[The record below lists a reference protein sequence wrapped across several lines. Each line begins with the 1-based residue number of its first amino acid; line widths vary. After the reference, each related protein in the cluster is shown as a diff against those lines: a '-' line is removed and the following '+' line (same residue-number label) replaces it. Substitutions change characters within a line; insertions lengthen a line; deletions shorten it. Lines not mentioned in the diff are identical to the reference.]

1 MRRARG
7 WLARAIAP
15 FGAGRSDRD
24 IDAELR
30 SHIELHV
37 ADNIRAGLSPEEAR
51 RQASIAL
58 GGMERTKDE
67 YRDQRGFPVI
77 ESLIRDIRHAVR
89 LLVKSPGFSATAIVI
104 LGLGIGANAAIFS
117 VVNAVVLRPLP
128 FPDSARIMA
137 VWHTPP
143 REQFAG
149 LSTFFSV
156 SPANYLDWR
165 AQNTSF
171 EHMAIFGFRAANL
184 SGRGEPDV
192 LQAAAVSGEFFQ
204 VLRANAM
211 LGRLLDTGDDADGH
225 AKVVVLGE
233 KIWKS
238 RFGGD
243 PSIVGRT
250 IQLNGEPC
258 TVVGVLAQPMKFPS
272 WADVWFPLVWRPNE
286 RAVRGNH
293 NYLVVGRLRDGVDV
307 RRAQAEMTSIS
318 ERLAQQYP
326 ADDKGWGAIVVPLH
340 QDLVADVRW
349 GLLVLLGAVACV
361 LLIACANLANLLLA
375 RVLGRAREIA
385 IRTAIGAGRARI
397 IQQLLVESTVLAIG
411 GGAIGLVAAGWSIDA
426 IVKSFGA
433 SLPRASEIALDGRV
447 LAFTFVVAVATGVI
461 AGVAPAWRM
470 TRGDAAEALKQGMG
484 RGGTHAGERR
494 VRHVLVTAE
503 VALALMLLVA
513 AGLLIRT
520 FWQLRAVDPGVDPR
534 NVMTMAVSLP
544 DARYTKPEER
554 ARVFDEILRRVRAVP
569 GVEAAS
575 AIDSLPLQ
583 DGGSMQPVAIEGEPV
598 RPLSEQPELAVRDI
612 AVGYP
617 SVVRIRVLDG
627 RDFTEADRAGRPLA
641 VLVSASAAKRFWP
654 DQRAIGKRLTLGL
667 ISNDVREVVGVV
679 SDVRVHGLSVA
690 NAQTIYVPYAQVPM
704 PHLSLVVRSTLP
716 PSSVVPAVVAA
727 VHAVDAEQPVV
738 EIQSLDEV
746 IGESIAQQRFA
757 MRLLTAFAALAL
769 LLAGVGIYGVL
780 SYTVRQRV
788 QEIGIRMALGAAR
801 VDVVRLIVVEGLRP
815 TLAGLAIG
823 LVGAA
828 ALGRVLSTLV
838 FGITPRDVPTFAAV
852 AGVVIVVGLLSCL
865 LPAYRA
871 TRVDPLQ
878 ALRAE

>member
-1 MRRARG
+1 VRRARG
-7 WLARAIAP
+7 WLLRAIAP
-15 FGAGRSDRD
+15 FGGGRTDSD

-30 SHIELHV
+30 SHLELHV
-37 ADNIRAGLSPEEAR
+37 ADNIRAGMPPDEAR
-51 RQASIAL
+51 RQARIAL
-58 GGMERTKDE
+58 GGVERTKDDF
-67 YRDQRGFPVI
+67 RDQRGFPVI
-77 ESLIRDIRHAVR
+77 ESLIRDVRHAVR
-89 LLVKSPGFSATAIVI
+89 LLVKSPGFSATAIAI

-117 VVNAVVLRPLP
+117 VVNAVVLRPLAFADP
-128 FPDSARIMA
+128 ARIMA
-137 VWHTPP
+137 IYHTPP
-143 REQFAG
+143 QEQFPDVPIFAI
-149 LSTFFSV
+149 
-156 SPANYLDWR
+156 SPANYLDWH
-165 AQNTSF
+165 AQQTSF
-171 EHMAIFGFRAANL
+171 EHMAIYGFRIANV
-184 SGRGEPDV
+184 SGRGEPDA
-192 LQAAAVSGEFFQ
+192 LQGAAVSGEFFQ

-211 LGRLLDTGDDADGH
+211 LGRLLDAGDEADGH

-233 KIWKS
+233 RVWKS

-243 PSIVGRT
+243 ASIVGRT
-250 IQLNGEPC
+250 TQLNGEPY
-258 TVVGVLAQPMKFPS
+258 TVVGVLSQRMKYPS
-272 WADVWFPLVWRPNE
+272 WADVWFPLVWGPNE

-293 NYLVVGRLRDGVDV
+293 SYLAVGRLRDGVDV
-307 RRAQAEMTSIS
+307 RRAQAEMTAIS
-318 ERLAQQYP
+318 ERLARQYP
-326 ADDKGWGAIVVPLH
+326 ADDKGWGAIVVPLQ

-397 IQQLLVESTVLAIG
+397 IQQLLIESTVLALA
-411 GGAIGLVAAGWSIDA
+411 GGALGLLAAGWSIDA
-426 IVKSFGA
+426 IVTSFGA

-447 LAFTFVVAVATGVI
+447 LAFTFIVAVGTGVI

-470 TRGDAAEALKQGMG
+470 TRGDAGEALKQGMG

-494 VRHVLVTAE
+494 VRHVLVTTE

-520 FWQLRAVDPGVDPR
+520 LWQLRAVDPGVDPR
-534 NVMTMAVSLP
+534 NVTTMAVTLP
-544 DARYTKPEER
+544 DTRYPKPER
-554 ARVFDEILRRVRAVP
+554 ARFFEEVMRRVREVP

-583 DGGSMQPVAIEGEPV
+583 QSGSMQPVAIEGEPV

-612 AVGYP
+612 MVGYP
-617 SVVRIRVLDG
+617 AAVRMRVLDG
-627 RDFTEADRAGRPLA
+627 REFTDADRIGRPLA

-654 DQRAIGKRLTLGL
+654 NQRAVGKHLTLGL
-667 ISNDVREVVGVV
+667 ISNDTREVVGVV

-690 NAQTIYVPYAQVPM
+690 NAQTIYVPYAQEPM
-704 PHLSLVVRSTLP
+704 SHLSLVVRSPLP
-716 PSSVVPAVVAA
+716 PSAIVPSVVAA

-738 EIQSLDEV
+738 EIQPLDEV

-801 VDVVRLIVVEGLRP
+801 LDVVRLIVFEGLKP
-815 TLAGLAIG
+815 TLAGLGIG
-823 LVGAA
+823 LVAAA

-838 FGITPRDVPTFAAV
+838 FGVTPRDAATFAAV
-852 AGVVIVVGLLSCL
+852 SGLVIVVGLLSCL